1 MIEAS
6 VAGLPQVADTKWTHL
21 KPQAIVE
28 KMRVQGCQ
36 VSPYMVRQLLATEG
50 LGSRSMLK
58 VNDLKV
64 VENRNEQFEKIQILR
79 QYFSDNSLPIL
90 SIDTKKKELLGNFKR
105 VGQVY
110 CSKALRTNDHDFL
123 SFSDGLLV
131 PHGIYDVSDN
141 KGYVSLGTSK
151 ETAEFICDNIS
162 WFWTKE
168 LQYKYP
174 QANTM
179 LILCDGEGANSCLH
193 YIFKY
198 QLVKLAKS
206 LNMNIIVAHYPAYCS
221 KYNPIEHRLFSQIT
235 NTWDGKPLYSI
246 EFAKQLTQQTST
258 KTGLEVKVKINSKV
272 YQNKIPVPQK
282 FKDNI
287 DNFIIF
293 DDKIPKWNYA
303 IKVC

>member
-1 MIEAS
+1 MAIE
-6 VAGLPQVADTKWTHL
+6 
-21 KPQAIVE
+21 
-28 KMRVQGCQ
+28 GCQ
-36 VSPYMVRQLLATEG
+36 VSSYIVRELLDIES

-105 VGQVY
+105 AGQVY
-110 CSKALRTNDHDFL
+110 CSKALSTNDHDFL

-131 PHGIYDVSDN
+131 PHGIYDVTDN

-151 ETAEFICDNIS
+151 ETAEFICDNLS

-174 QANTM
+174 QADTM
-179 LILCDGEGANSCLH
+179 LILCDGGGANSCLH
-193 YIFKY
+193 YVFKY
-198 QLVKLAKS
+198 QLVKLAKA
-206 LNMNIIVAHYPAYCS
+206 LNMNIIVAHYSAYCS

-235 NTWDGKPLYSI
+235 NTWNRKPLYNI
-246 EFAKQLTQQTST
+246 EFAQELTKQTVT
-258 KTGLEVKVKINSKV
+258 KTGLQVKVKINSKV
-272 YQNKIPVPQK
+272 YQNKSSVPQT

-287 DNFIIF
+287 NDHIIF
-293 DDKIPKWNYA
+293 DDIIPKWNYA
-303 IKVC
+303 IKVT

>member
-1 MIEAS
+1 MAIE
-6 VAGLPQVADTKWTHL
+6 
-21 KPQAIVE
+21 
-28 KMRVQGCQ
+28 GCE
-36 VSPYMVRQLLATEG
+36 VSSYIVRQLLDIEG

-58 VNDLKV
+58 ANDLKI

-105 VGQVY
+105 AGQVY
-110 CSKALRTNDHDFL
+110 CSKALSTNDHDFL

-131 PHGIYDVSDN
+131 PHGIYDVTDN

-151 ETAEFICDNIS
+151 ETAEFICDNLS

-174 QANTM
+174 QADTI
-179 LILCDGEGANSCLH
+179 LILCDGGGANSCLH
-193 YIFKY
+193 YVFKY

-206 LNMNIIVAHYPAYCS
+206 LNMNIIIAHYPAYCS

-235 NTWDGKPLYSI
+235 NTWNGKPLYNI
-246 EFAKQLTQQTST
+246 EFAQELIKQTAT
-258 KTGLEVKVKINSKV
+258 KTGLQVKVKINSKM
-272 YQNKIPVPQK
+272 YQNKISVPQT

-287 DNFIIF
+287 NDYIIF
-293 DDKIPKWNYA
+293 DDIIPKWNYA
-303 IKVC
+303 IKVT

>member
-1 MIEAS
+1 M
-6 VAGLPQVADTKWTHL
+6 AGLPQVADTKWTHL
-21 KPQAIVE
+21 KPQAIVK
-28 KMRVQGCQ
+28 KMTLQGCQ
-36 VSPYMVRQLLATEG
+36 VSPYIVRQLLDIEG

-58 VNDLKV
+58 ANDLKV

-123 SFSDGLLV
+123 SFSDGQLI
-131 PHGIYDVSDN
+131 PHGIYDVTDN

-174 QANTM
+174 QTDTM
-179 LILCDGEGANSCLH
+179 LILCDGGGANSCLH

-198 QLVKLAKS
+198 QLV
-206 LNMNIIVAHYPAYCS
+206 
-221 KYNPIEHRLFSQIT
+221 
-235 NTWDGKPLYSI
+235 
-246 EFAKQLTQQTST
+246 
-258 KTGLEVKVKINSKV
+258 
-272 YQNKIPVPQK
+272 
-282 FKDNI
+282 
-287 DNFIIF
+287 
-293 DDKIPKWNYA
+293 
-303 IKVC
+303 

>member
-1 MIEAS
+1 MAIE
-6 VAGLPQVADTKWTHL
+6 
-21 KPQAIVE
+21 
-28 KMRVQGCQ
+28 GCE
-36 VSPYMVRQLLATEG
+36 VSSYIVRQLLDRES

-105 VGQVY
+105 AGQVY
-110 CSKALRTNDHDFL
+110 CSKALSTNDHDFL

-131 PHGIYDVSDN
+131 PHGIYDVTDN

-151 ETAEFICDNIS
+151 ETAEFICDNLS

-168 LQYKYP
+168 LQYRYP
-174 QANTM
+174 QADTM
-179 LILCDGEGANSCLH
+179 LILCDGGGANSCLH
-193 YIFKY
+193 YVFKY
-198 QLVKLAKS
+198 QLVKLAKT

-221 KYNPIEHRLFSQIT
+221 KYNPIEHRLFSHIT
-235 NTWDGKPLYSI
+235 NTWSGKPLYNI
-246 EFAKQLTQQTST
+246 EFAQELTKQTAT
-258 KTGLEVKVKINSKV
+258 KTGLQVKVKINSKV
-272 YQNKIPVPQK
+272 YQNKISVPQT

-287 DNFIIF
+287 NDYIIF
-293 DDKIPKWNYA
+293 DDIIPKWNYA
-303 IKVC
+303 IKVT